1 MRSEISLDIAIAR
14 KTSRER
20 LVLCQKRTW
29 IFMLYAVTPVPKWYI
44 HTCNSCVMM
53 ARYCELLRKH
63 LSITVK
69 SRHFPARS

>member
-14 KTSRER
+14 KTSREW

-29 IFMLYAVTPVPKWYI
+29 IFMLFAVTPVPKWYI
-44 HTCNSCVMM
+44 LHNSCVMM

-63 LSITVK
+63 LSIPVK
-69 SRHFPARS
+69 SRHYPARS